1 MTIPKTLLD
10 MPAKERERLNEIF
23 DGLTNNKDTVLK
35 AATSAEDDEYTKQ
48 VQKKIDEAVALGFSD
63 NYVLMGIKPGP
74 HPGPKEAARTLYD
87 LGTLV
92 SPPRGVD
99 CNDFAFAVY
108 YKNVID
114 FFGLNDA
121 LIDANNSNIDDVI
134 KMVTK
139 HKKESYLLLGLAT
152 MTRSIFEARDLS
164 ADVYMEQLAKSEN
177 HAPIAKHIKTTDDK
191 ITFLLS
197 LCSGDMRLET
207 ASEQDLLSAEIFRH
221 MVLLAIDKIKKEQD
235 VKKIDEIFYQFV
247 DNCLVDNLQQK
258 LDRYK
263 RLPTATPNNSE
274 VILNNGESVYL
285 VDISPNKNPNK
296 DKVYEVAHSID
307 VSKIIDKTSDF
318 SNLIVHGDF
327 ICNKK
332 KSNATITLPQY
343 IYGNLDCSS
352 CDTNLL
358 KNVKNIPQG
367 TKSIDFTHTITNFS
381 DLSDVIFPDSV
392 ISLQLARYTINKILK
407 NPVELESFQEFTK
420 KYPAIKVYDDK
431 GICLQDKIAQLSQP
445 KIVEQEETKSKKAVQ
460 QQVVDDS
467 VLFEKT
473 DEWLSRKDI
482 ITILQQEDFFKSNNL
497 DLDRLI
503 RLATKTAKIS
513 SKTYNDIVC
522 IHVSCF
528 EQLKHTILEII
539 KENEQRSL
547 SKQEENVSVVNAE
560 QTKTQVQQEKPIVIE
575 KYIPSS
581 VWRDICKTCGDGKH
595 TLLALLQ
602 DADCINIDPTITP
615 DNQVYYFDKNNVKA
629 KASSFKCETGSCF
642 TQSPDT
648 HAKLGRKRIVWSVV
662 HEQDTVFMVALGF
675 FEEHSGTGRISKQY
689 GILINNAKKCLYQ
702 DATITLKS
710 VKDMQTVRKLLAEQ
724 MASEKKSTNQQNTL
738 KISEEEDK
746 TTPESQSDANESVAE
761 PVVQETQNKTVIP
774 QAIPEQQETKD
785 VANAPVA
792 PVDEPVNEK
801 QTKATEQVPE
811 QTQAPVVVV
820 PKRRRPRIGEHRVLV
835 PADDQKAPQVNQ
847 QQNFLQKSEPATK
860 GNSNMKKTEKQ
871 TAHKF
876 TLSDVQLMEKYIQ
889 FVLDA
894 LTEKIASLDTQINEA
909 NNKVQTLMTRISSQS
924 QQVVQASET
933 SQTQADFE
941 NWNKLI
947 QSRNQTLEQNKNI
960 QEAQKNLLKQQNN
973 SDVNLSESDLIVVK
987 YCIDNFA
994 TDLDKQIQI
1003 AKAKVDTTM
1012 ASTNVDDQVNAVNKL
1027 GDILLRKKSVD
1038 YIRNKIAQQNAK

>member
-1 MTIPKTLLD
+1 MNTPKTLLD
-10 MPAKERERLNEIF
+10 MPAEERERLNKIF
-23 DGLTNNKDTVLK
+23 AGLTNNKDTVLK

-108 YKNVID
+108 YKNVVD

-152 MTRSIFEARDLS
+152 MTRSIFDARDLS
-164 ADVYMEQLAKSEN
+164 ADIYMEQLAKSEN

-407 NPVELESFQEFTK
+407 TPVEMESFQEFTK

-431 GICLQDKIAQLSQP
+431 GICLQDKIVQLSQP
-445 KIVEQEETKSKKAVQ
+445 KTVEQEETKSKKVVQ
-460 QQVVDDS
+460 RQVVYDS
-467 VLFEKT
+467 VLSKKT

-482 ITILQQEDFFKSNNL
+482 ITMLQQEDFFKDDNL
-497 DLDRLI
+497 DVDRMV

-513 SKTYNDIVC
+513 TKTYQDMVC
-522 IHVSCF
+522 IHVSCL

-602 DADCINIDPTITP
+602 DADCINIDPTITS

-689 GILINNAKKCLYQ
+689 GMLINNAKKCLYQ
-702 DATITLKS
+702 NTPITLEF
-710 VKDMQTVRKLLAEQ
+710 VKDMQTVSKLLAEQ
-724 MASEKKSTNQQNTL
+724 MVSEKKSTNQQNTL
-738 KISEEEDK
+738 KTSEEEDK

-785 VANAPVA
+785 VANVPVA
-792 PVDEPVNEK
+792 PVDKTEDTK
-801 QTKATEQVPE
+801 QTKTTEQVPE

-820 PKRRRPRIGEHRVLV
+820 PKHKRPRIGEHRVPV
-835 PADDQKAPQVNQ
+835 PADDQKVPQVNQ

-860 GNSNMKKTEKQ
+860 GNSNMKKTE

-876 TLSDVQLMEKYIQ
+876 TLSDVQLMKKYIQ

-924 QQVVQASET
+924 QQVIQASET
-933 SQTQADFE
+933 SQAQADFE
-941 NWNKLI
+941 IWNNLI
-947 QSRNQTLEQNKNI
+947 ESRNNTLEQNKKV
-960 QEAQKNLLKQQNN
+960 QEAQKNLLNQQNN
-973 SDVNLSESDLIVVK
+973 SDVNLSESDLTVVK
-987 YCIDNFA
+987 ACINTFA
-994 TDLDKQIQI
+994 TNLNKQIKI
-1003 AKAKVDTTM
+1003 AKEKVDTTM

-1027 GDILLRKKSVD
+1027 GDILLQKKSID
-1038 YIRNKIAQQNAK
+1038 YICNKIAQQKAK